1 MAGAIWV
8 MSSRC
13 SPRRVGGRRWSSSS
27 TTKCLT
33 HSLSSRRSRR
43 SRNESASA
51 APASLI
57 ESPSSAAWSTPHW
70 WACSNDPGSL
80 DCDDI
85 AGRRRDTL
93 MRVDEEM
100 AEHVGMRSQ
109 WKGSGMSWDFETD
122 AEFEAQ
128 LQWMREFVREEIEPL
143 DVLWPDDV
151 YSQPQ
156 REEIKL
162 LLRPQIG

>member
-1 MAGAIWV
+1 
-8 MSSRC
+8 
-13 SPRRVGGRRWSSSS
+13 
-27 TTKCLT
+27 
-33 HSLSSRRSRR
+33 
-43 SRNESASA
+43 
-51 APASLI
+51 
-57 ESPSSAAWSTPHW
+57 
-70 WACSNDPGSL
+70 
-80 DCDDI
+80 
-85 AGRRRDTL
+85 
-93 MRVDEEM
+93 M

-109 WKGSGMSWDFETD
+109 WKGWGMSWDFETD

-162 LLRPQIG
+162 LLRPLKEQVRAR